1 VAVELGLGQP
11 EGQAVN
17 SLAAEFDEAIVSL
30 DRHGATGFQ
39 GRRLG
44 GALRGQYARRGAVRN
59 PPYDPDAV
67 TLCAL
72 CRRNLLAGERF
83 RYWRNARERDT
94 SRIVCHLCEPSAAR
108 GGWQRTERELQREN
122 AVGLRGTVRLV
133 A

>member
-1 VAVELGLGQP
+1 MHDA
-11 EGQAVN
+11 
-17 SLAAEFDEAIVSL
+17 
-30 DRHGATGFQ
+30 
-39 GRRLG
+39 
-44 GALRGQYARRGAVRN
+44 GAVRN
-59 PPYDPDAV
+59 PPYDPNAV

-83 RYWRNARERDT
+83 RYWRNGRARDT